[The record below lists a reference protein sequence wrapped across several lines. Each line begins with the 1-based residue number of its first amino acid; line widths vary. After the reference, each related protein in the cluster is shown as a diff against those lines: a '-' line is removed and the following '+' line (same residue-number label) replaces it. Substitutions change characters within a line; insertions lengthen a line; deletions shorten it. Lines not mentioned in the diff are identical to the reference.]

1 MHIYVNICHVM
12 TRVRKQFTIEVTNS
26 RLWDELAL
34 FRYTR
39 RTYNIS
45 FSVLVSAETS
55 VGFLRIPIGI
65 SGRITAKDQNTSQP
79 ERYDT
84 GYRCHEARS
93 RESPNNYK
101 HCIVL
106 ESEFG
111 KELKMADSVR
121 RLINWNRM
129 VFYMEI
135 FYFSCD
141 KAEYPH
147 A

>member
-1 MHIYVNICHVM
+1 MKSLTVAFEMSLHCSATHG
-12 TRVRKQFTIEVTNS
+12 VRITF
-26 RLWDELAL
+26 L
-34 FRYTR
+34 FR
-39 RTYNIS
+39 
-45 FSVLVSAETS
+45 FWFQQKHPL
-55 VGFLRIPIGI
+55 GFLRIPIGI

-111 KELKMADSVR
+111 KELKMADLVR